1 MTYEEMMEKMAQVG
15 SDGGSA
21 LHMRS
26 EDLQHK
32 VKVKSIPRLKNAL
45 KKKSKLLLDAE
56 LAFPFSIETGKAEK
70 DGFNEHNKFR
80 PTFSATT
87 SALAIKEKANTNAA
101 LKETLMKRAGVTEWD
116 TSNSEFTE
124 LDREIFGKY
133 RVPRIFSLTVVHVN
147 IPAMNTGVFGKDYA
161 VSVKRDEDGK
171 VVGEMPSF
179 LLCNKFFRDK
189 AYEEVEEY
197 NKSIESGECK
207 DDDQQQLQH
216 RSNIYGRV
224 PVSDDRPSNYVRLL
238 EIPLD
243 TSYEIAAD
251 SKLLAGV
258 TAETLKDYEVV
269 SPYKKGIRLAMEKY
283 ADGSSYK
290 RYDTCFDF
298 FDIEMSCPAE
308 GDDSSNKG
316 KAKIGQDTTFEKPS
330 AVLSNKDVYGDS
342 DGSLKTESLIKAIG
356 DFYDQDTNIEKRMRS
371 SMYTQTYD
379 EQVENNILRTV
390 KTVVDLDNDPYVT
403 QKVLQQ
409 NQDFIRLAFPERDDL
424 LEEIEA
430 GVSDKPVGALDADGS
445 SATAVSF
452 DLTSDEFSDQVA
464 KREEDAEIDD
474 ETASLDFGLAE

>member
-1 MTYEEMMEKMAQVG
+1 
-15 SDGGSA
+15 
-21 LHMRS
+21 
-26 EDLQHK
+26 
-32 VKVKSIPRLKNAL
+32 
-45 KKKSKLLLDAE
+45 
-56 LAFPFSIETGKAEK
+56 
-70 DGFNEHNKFR
+70 
-80 PTFSATT
+80 
-87 SALAIKEKANTNAA
+87 
-101 LKETLMKRAGVTEWD
+101 MKYY
-116 TSNSEFTE
+116 
-124 LDREIFGKY
+124 I
-133 RVPRIFSLTVVHVN
+133 
-147 IPAMNTGVFGKDYA
+147 
-161 VSVKRDEDGK
+161 KRDEDGK

-243 TSYEIAAD
+243 TSYEITAG

-283 ADGSSYK
+283 ADGSYK

-330 AVLSNKDVYGDS
+330 AVLSSKDVYGDS
-342 DGSLKTESLIKAIG
+342 DGGLKTESLIKAIG
-356 DFYDQDTNIEKRMRS
+356 AFYDQDTNIEKRMRS